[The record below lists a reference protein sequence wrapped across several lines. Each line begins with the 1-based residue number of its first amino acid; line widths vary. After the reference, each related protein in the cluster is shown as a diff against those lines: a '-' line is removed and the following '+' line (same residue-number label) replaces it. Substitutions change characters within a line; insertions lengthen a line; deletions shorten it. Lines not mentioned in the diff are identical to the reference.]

1 MSALAHNGSRT
12 TPTDAKNVNI
22 ERIGRELAKLEVDSS
37 YWELKHIR
45 GFERPADI
53 KYSQTAEDLLRRV
66 NRGSTRRSWQVNLR
80 IEWLIRRGI
89 DDSEPKFLKEML
101 QVSTFGQECSSQ
113 QSQAFGLGNVNQL
126 GKQK

>member
-22 ERIGRELAKLEVDSS
+22 ERIGRELAKLAKLEVDSS
-37 YWELKHIR
+37 YRELKHIR

-53 KYSQTAEDLLRRV
+53 KYSRTAEALPRRV

-89 DDSEPKFLKEML
+89 DDSESEFLKEMF

-113 QSQAFGLGNVNQL
+113 QG
-126 GKQK
+126 